1 LIQSARSL
9 ENYPSTSEFGFK
21 WGVSKIRHGENGGN
35 ATLLGQIIDEPKK

>member
-1 LIQSARSL
+1 MNAKSCGANSWAR
-9 ENYPSTSEFGFK
+9 PFK